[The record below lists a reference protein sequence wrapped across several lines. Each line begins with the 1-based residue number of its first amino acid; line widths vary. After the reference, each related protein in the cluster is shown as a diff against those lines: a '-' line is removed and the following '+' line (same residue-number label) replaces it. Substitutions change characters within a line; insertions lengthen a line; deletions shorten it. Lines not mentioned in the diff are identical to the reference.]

1 MAVTDIN
8 TDAAVSAAQDHF
20 MPFLPFDAAVVRAAL
35 KRV

>member
-20 MPFLPFDAAVVRAAL
+20 MPFLPSTQPLFAL
-35 KRV
+35 LLKKV